1 MYFEMHLIIKK
12 GYGSKGDSVAK
23 SSLNGSKGSNFI
35 AKLTSEWFNQEAE
48 VCRQRTWVDVENKEP
63 KMTF

>member
-35 AKLTSEWFNQEAE
+35 AKLIPNGSI
-48 VCRQRTWVDVENKEP
+48 K
-63 KMTF
+63 K